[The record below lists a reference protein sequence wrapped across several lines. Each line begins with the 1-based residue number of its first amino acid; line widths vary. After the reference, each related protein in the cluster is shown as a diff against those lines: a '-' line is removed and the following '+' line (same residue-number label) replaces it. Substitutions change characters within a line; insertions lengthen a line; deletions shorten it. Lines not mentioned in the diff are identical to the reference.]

1 MIRSS
6 RKIHKYLSLAIS
18 VQLLLWTISGIYFS
32 FNKIEDVRGSQYLR
46 TTEVVETPK
55 GNKVE
60 PQKALLIVADKTF
73 LKPLSVIEITE
84 DKAGSEYRGR
94 SLPLYMIET
103 INEESEE
110 INVYLDPFSEEIVAI
125 RSNQWRIW
133 DFMWGIHIMDW
144 NERDN
149 IGNVFLK
156 IFSILALLSA
166 LNNARI
172 EKIFKKTLPM
182 LSLSF
187 QSMMCIPHI
196 KSHILH

>member
-32 FNKIEDVRGSQYLR
+32 FNEIEDIRGSQYLK
-46 TTEVVETPK
+46 EIKAVETFK
-55 GNKVE
+55 GNKIE
-60 PQKALLIVADKTF
+60 LEQALLIVTDKTF
-73 LKPLSVIEITE
+73 LKPISTIEITD

-94 SLPLYMIET
+94 SLPLYKVET
-103 INEESEE
+103 IDEDNKK
-110 INVYLDPFSEEIVAI
+110 INVYLDPFSEKIVAI
-125 RSNQWRIW
+125 RSNQWRVW

-149 IGNVFLK
+149 IGNIFLK

-166 LNNARI
+166 ISGIYLFFATNNRS
-172 EKIFKKTLPM
+172 KGST
-182 LSLSF
+182 
-187 QSMMCIPHI
+187 
-196 KSHILH
+196 

>member
-32 FNKIEDVRGSQYLR
+32 FNEIEDIRGSQYLK
-46 TTEVVETPK
+46 EIKAVETFK
-55 GNKVE
+55 GNKIE
-60 PQKALLIVADKTF
+60 LEQALLIVTDKTF
-73 LKPLSVIEITE
+73 LKPISTIEITD

-94 SLPLYMIET
+94 SLPLYKVET
-103 INEESEE
+103 IDEDNKK
-110 INVYLDPFSEEIVAI
+110 INVYLDPYSEKIVAI
-125 RSNQWRIW
+125 RSNQWRVW

-149 IGNVFLK
+149 IGNIFLK

-166 LNNARI
+166 ISGIYLFFATNNRS
-172 EKIFKKTLPM
+172 KGST
-182 LSLSF
+182 
-187 QSMMCIPHI
+187 
-196 KSHILH
+196 

>member
-1 MIRSS
+1 MIRSP

-32 FNKIEDVRGSQYLR
+32 FNKIE
-46 TTEVVETPK
+46 
-55 GNKVE
+55 

-73 LKPLSVIEITE
+73 LKPISVVEITK
-84 DKAGSEYRGR
+84 DKSGSEYRGR
-94 SLPLYMIET
+94 SLPLYKIET
-103 INEESEE
+103 INKESEE

-149 IGNVFLK
+149 IGNIFLK
-156 IFSILALLSA
+156 VFSILALLSA
-166 LNNARI
+166 LSGIYLFFVTNKR
-172 EKIFKKTLPM
+172 
-182 LSLSF
+182 
-187 QSMMCIPHI
+187 Q
-196 KSHILH
+196 

>member
-1 MIRSS
+1 MI
-6 RKIHKYLSLAIS
+6 K
-18 VQLLLWTISGIYFS
+18 
-32 FNKIEDVRGSQYLR
+32 
-46 TTEVVETPK
+46 
-55 GNKVE
+55 
-60 PQKALLIVADKTF
+60 
-73 LKPLSVIEITE
+73 
-84 DKAGSEYRGR
+84 
-94 SLPLYMIET
+94 T

-166 LNNARI
+166 LSGIYLFFNSN
-172 EKIFKKTLPM
+172 KK
-182 LSLSF
+182 
-187 QSMMCIPHI
+187 
-196 KSHILH
+196 K

>member
-1 MIRSS
+1 MLLNSKKRYKNKILIRSS

-55 GNKVE
+55 GNKVK

-73 LKPLSVIEITE
+73 LKPLSVVEITE

-149 IGNVFLK
+149 IGNIFLK

-166 LNNARI
+166 LSGIYLFFNSN
-172 EKIFKKTLPM
+172 KK
-182 LSLSF
+182 
-187 QSMMCIPHI
+187 
-196 KSHILH
+196 K

>member
-1 MIRSS
+1 M
-6 RKIHKYLSLAIS
+6 
-18 VQLLLWTISGIYFS
+18 WTISGIYFS

-46 TTEVVETPK
+46 TIEVIETPK
-55 GNKVE
+55 SNKIE
-60 PQKALLIVADKTF
+60 LQKALLIVADKTF
-73 LKPLSVIEITE
+73 LQPISVVEITE

-103 INEESEE
+103 INRESEE

-149 IGNVFLK
+149 IGNIFLK
-156 IFSILALLSA
+156 VFSILALLSA
-166 LNNARI
+166 LSGIYLFFVTNKR
-172 EKIFKKTLPM
+172 
-182 LSLSF
+182 
-187 QSMMCIPHI
+187 Q
-196 KSHILH
+196 

>member
-1 MIRSS
+1 MI
-6 RKIHKYLSLAIS
+6 A
-18 VQLLLWTISGIYFS
+18 
-32 FNKIEDVRGSQYLR
+32 
-46 TTEVVETPK
+46 
-55 GNKVE
+55 
-60 PQKALLIVADKTF
+60 
-73 LKPLSVIEITE
+73 
-84 DKAGSEYRGR
+84 
-94 SLPLYMIET
+94 T

-166 LNNARI
+166 LSGIYLFFSSN
-172 EKIFKKTLPM
+172 KK
-182 LSLSF
+182 
-187 QSMMCIPHI
+187 Q
-196 KSHILH
+196 

>member
-1 MIRSS
+1 LLLSFKKLYRNKILIRSS

-73 LKPLSVIEITE
+73 LKPFSVVEITE

-103 INEESEE
+103 INEENEE

-166 LNNARI
+166 LSGIYLFFSLN
-172 EKIFKKTLPM
+172 KK
-182 LSLSF
+182 
-187 QSMMCIPHI
+187 
-196 KSHILH
+196 K

>member
-1 MIRSS
+1 MIKSP

-46 TTEVVETPK
+46 TTEVIETPK
-55 GNKVE
+55 SKKID
-60 PQKALLIVADKTF
+60 PQRALSIVSDKTF
-73 LKPLSVIEITE
+73 LSPIEVLEITE
-84 DKAGSEYRGR
+84 DQPGSEFRGR
-94 SLPLYMIET
+94 TLPLYKIEAL
-103 INEESEE
+103 NEEDEK
-110 INVYLDPFSEEIVAI
+110 INVYLDPYSEKIVAI

-149 IGNVFLK
+149 IDNAFLK

-166 LNNARI
+166 LSGIYLFFSSN
-172 EKIFKKTLPM
+172 KK
-182 LSLSF
+182 
-187 QSMMCIPHI
+187 
-196 KSHILH
+196 K

>member
-1 MIRSS
+1 
-6 RKIHKYLSLAIS
+6 LGLAIS

-46 TTEVVETPK
+46 TTEVIETPK
-55 GNKVE
+55 GNKIE
-60 PQKALLIVADKTF
+60 PQKALLTVADKTF
-73 LKPLSVIEITE
+73 LKPISVVEITE

-94 SLPLYMIET
+94 TLPLYMIET
-103 INEESEE
+103 INEESEK

-166 LNNARI
+166 LSGIYLFFSLN
-172 EKIFKKTLPM
+172 KK
-182 LSLSF
+182 
-187 QSMMCIPHI
+187 
-196 KSHILH
+196 K

>member
-32 FNKIEDVRGSQYLR
+32 FNKIEDVRGSQYLK
-46 TTEVVETPK
+46 EIKVVETFK
-55 GNKVE
+55 GNKIE
-60 PQKALLIVADKTF
+60 LEQALLIVTDKTF
-73 LKPLSVIEITE
+73 LKPISIIEITD

-94 SLPLYMIET
+94 SLPLYKVET
-103 INEESEE
+103 IDEDNKK
-110 INVYLDPFSEEIVAI
+110 INVYLDPFSEKIVAI
-125 RSNQWRIW
+125 RSNQWRVW

-149 IGNVFLK
+149 IGNIFLK

-166 LNNARI
+166 ISGIYLFFATNNRS
-172 EKIFKKTLPM
+172 KGST
-182 LSLSF
+182 
-187 QSMMCIPHI
+187 
-196 KSHILH
+196 

>member
-1 MIRSS
+1 MLLNYKKRYKNKILIRSS

-166 LNNARI
+166 LSGIYLFFSSN
-172 EKIFKKTLPM
+172 KK
-182 LSLSF
+182 
-187 QSMMCIPHI
+187 Q
-196 KSHILH
+196 

>member
-1 MIRSS
+1 MLLSFKKQYRNKILIRSS

-73 LKPLSVIEITE
+73 LKPLSVVEITE

-166 LNNARI
+166 LSGIYLFFSSN
-172 EKIFKKTLPM
+172 KK
-182 LSLSF
+182 
-187 QSMMCIPHI
+187 Q
-196 KSHILH
+196 